1 MKQHHMSEQPV
12 KSSRK
17 TLLRE
22 PFSFFTLQLGI
33 YAVTITISIG
43 CLSIYFLMPFLYCR
57 SDGLRA
63 IFLKSLT
70 RDKATNAFHLDVT

>member
-1 MKQHHMSEQPV
+1 MSEQPV

-33 YAVTITISIG
+33 YAVTIIISIG
-43 CLSIYFLMPFLYCR
+43 CLSIYFF
-57 SDGLRA
+57 
-63 IFLKSLT
+63 
-70 RDKATNAFHLDVT
+70 NAFFIL

>member
-1 MKQHHMSEQPV
+1 MSEQPF

-17 TLLRE
+17 TLLKE

-43 CLSIYFLMPFLYCR
+43 CLSISFLMPFLYC
-57 SDGLRA
+57 SNDGLRDF
-63 IFLKSLT
+63 FLKSLT